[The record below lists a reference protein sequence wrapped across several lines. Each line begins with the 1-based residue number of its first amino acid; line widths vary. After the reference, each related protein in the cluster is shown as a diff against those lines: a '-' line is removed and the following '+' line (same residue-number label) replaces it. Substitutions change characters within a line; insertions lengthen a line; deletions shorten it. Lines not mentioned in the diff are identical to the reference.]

1 MLQIDEQ
8 QIDDTVVLVATGE
21 IDMYSSPSL
30 REKIVS
36 HTDKKAPA
44 VILDLSKV
52 SYTDS
57 SGLATMIEGLQ
68 ATGKYGG
75 RFLITGINE
84 NVRDVF
90 QLSQLD
96 KVFEIYDDV
105 EQALQQLKKQ

>member
-8 QIDDTVVLVATGE
+8 QIDNAVVLTAAGE

-36 HTDKKAPA
+36 YTDHKVP
-44 VILDLSKV
+44 VVVLDLSKV
-52 SYTDS
+52 NYTDS

-75 RFLITGINE
+75 KFVITGINE
-84 NVRDVF
+84 NVKDVF

-96 KVFEIYDDV
+96 KVFEIYDTV
-105 EQALQQLKKQ
+105 EQALQQIRNQ